1 MTDTPV
7 TQIFE
12 QLADVRRSI
21 ASVSGSLRQLQETE
35 NELRTQLHD
44 RMQRSETKTIE
55 GSGLQAVRSSRKSVV
70 VTDEAKLREHLTAVG
85 LDQTYTRLDITA
97 AKKDGAKQG
106 WPGVEEVITDV
117 LSIRESKS

>member
-1 MTDTPV
+1 MSETPM

-21 ASVSGSLRQLQETE
+21 ASVSGSLKQLQDTE
-35 NELRTQLHD
+35 AELRTQLHD
-44 RMQRSETKTIE
+44 RMQHSETKTIE

-70 VTDEAKLREHLTAVG
+70 VTDEAQLREHLVTEG
-85 LDQTYTRLDITA
+85 LEPIYTKLDITA

-106 WPGVEEVITDV
+106 WPGVEEVVTDV
-117 LSIRESKS
+117 LSIREKAS